1 MLVLME
7 TGGLTFFFLIFKGA
21 NWKSSGFT
29 VTDTPK
35 KIFKWTQDHKRGQH
49 QPLDHNHSI
58 HCLLPFGPDC
68 QFGIHQDSSH
78 AFVRCNVL
86 LYTCMLG
93 SGHID
98 QHHKLEV
105 VFFIMSQAL
114 CLLTLSDNGETSTN
128 SICTCRY
135 NLYMELLANCKCSSS
150 HHFFPILH

>member
-29 VTDTPK
+29 VTDAPK

-105 VFFIMSQAL
+105 VF
-114 CLLTLSDNGETSTN
+114 LSCHKHYVCSHFQTTEKPPPTRYVHVVT
-128 SICTCRY
+128 TCIW
-135 NLYMELLANCKCSSS
+135 NC
-150 HHFFPILH
+150 